1 MKQNEFISEK
11 MVSEGIMDN
20 LASFAKGA
28 TGYSRPKRDLLVN
41 DFITSISSKLKTGIQ
56 TGAIAAPGASAGAMG
71 QMTTQ
76 LGGKA
81 PPTISKWLVDAVS
94 KYMGAGADS
103 PAVAISTTAQAQI
116 NQLCK
121 AVEDS
126 YTQDQGKQSI
136 AKLATSLSTLARQSA
151 ATQNAAPSAIQQA
164 STPSPQ
170 GQTFK
175 AKPNNP
181 NITGVATPTPAT
193 PTPATP
199 TGPVT
204 SVVTST
210 PDQVRKTKLATNAA
224 AAQANMNRPV
234 AAPANVRATPA
245 ERAAALAA
253 ARAKRTVTPESK
265 QKIVKKWGEE

>member
-28 TGYSRPKRDLLVN
+28 TGYSRPKGDLLVN

-151 ATQNAAPSAIQQA
+151 ATQHAAPSAIQQA

-181 NITGVATPTPAT
+181 NITGVAAPTT
-193 PTPATP
+193 
-199 TGPVT
+199 
-204 SVVTST
+204 
-210 PDQVRKTKLATNAA
+210 
-224 AAQANMNRPV
+224 
-234 AAPANVRATPA
+234 ANVRATPA
-245 ERAAALAA
+245 ERAAAIAA